1 VQAGALLNNR
11 CLWCSF
17 FAWLIAQALK
27 IPIAGLLHEK
37 IDFKRFF
44 ASGGMP
50 SSHTAMVVS
59 LALMVGDSCGWDSVY
74 FAMCSVFGA
83 IVMYDAANVRLET
96 GRQGKVINDI
106 LHSAL
111 FEGRPI
117 TDREMKEIVG
127 HTPLEVL
134 GGAIVG
140 IALACF
146 WIFVL

>member
-1 VQAGALLNNR
+1 
-11 CLWCSF
+11 
-17 FAWLIAQALK
+17 
-27 IPIAGLLHEK
+27 
-37 IDFKRFF
+37 
-44 ASGGMP
+44 
-50 SSHTAMVVS
+50 
-59 LALMVGDSCGWDSVY
+59 
-74 FAMCSVFGA
+74 
-83 IVMYDAANVRLET
+83 MYDAANVRLET